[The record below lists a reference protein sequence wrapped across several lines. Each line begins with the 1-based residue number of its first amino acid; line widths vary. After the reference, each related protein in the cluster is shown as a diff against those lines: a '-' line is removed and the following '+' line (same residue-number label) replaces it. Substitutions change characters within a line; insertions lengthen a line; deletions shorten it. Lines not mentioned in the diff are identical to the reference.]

1 MEEQK
6 RRIGRMLN
14 EEKKD
19 REQARL
25 GHEEELNAIAT
36 GNQKISE
43 DLKDLLNTWSEVEQK
58 PDDE

>member
-1 MEEQK
+1 
-6 RRIGRMLN
+6 MLK

-19 REQARL
+19 RENARL

-43 DLKDLLNTWSEVEQK
+43 DLKTLLFTFTEIEAK
-58 PDDE
+58 EEDE